1 MYRLWRMCGGM
12 HKGGNILITVTPGEI
27 TIDGR
32 RIEIGGLR
40 PVELM
45 LAALAYGV
53 GIRYV
58 DKTGEAYQM
67 ECRIDGRQIVCRARC
82 SGEEER
88 CIVYQTLTRGLL
100 QLQCE
105 NF

>member
-1 MYRLWRMCGGM
+1 M